1 MHVDEI
7 SGGRFLVGLVIV
19 VLALVVIGPRILRG
33 VRAGSDPKLAGP
45 VVAYMCVI
53 SAMVDSAIG
62 TGHITAIAGAT
73 SFYVSDRS
81 DGGRVVKEGVSTFRA
96 RCSPDPLKKKR

>member
-19 VLALVVIGPRILRG
+19 VLALVVIGSRILRG

-53 SAMVDSAIG
+53 SAMVASAIG

-73 SFYVSDRS
+73 SFYVSDAPIPRNQI
-81 DGGRVVKEGVSTFRA
+81 GRASGRERECQYV
-96 RCSPDPLKKKR
+96 

>member
-19 VLALVVIGPRILRG
+19 ALALVVIGSRILRG

-53 SAMVDSAIG
+53 SAMVASAIG
-62 TGHITAIAGAT
+62 TRHLTAIAGAT
-73 SFYVSDRS
+73 TLYVRDSLFPGTRFLD
-81 DGGRVVKEGVSTFRA
+81 TPPHPPTPPT
-96 RCSPDPLKKKR
+96 CTPPPP